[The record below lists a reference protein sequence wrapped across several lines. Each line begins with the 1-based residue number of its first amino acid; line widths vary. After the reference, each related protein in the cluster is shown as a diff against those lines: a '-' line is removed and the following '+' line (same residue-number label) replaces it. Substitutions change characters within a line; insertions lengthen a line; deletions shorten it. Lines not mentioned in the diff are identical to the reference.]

1 MTARRYRPQRGDVL
15 DILPAP
21 GLVRVERFGKKV
33 SLLQDLTQPDR
44 PAQRWTW
51 NQWADA
57 LRKAERFEVR
67 TS

>member
-1 MTARRYRPQRGDVL
+1 M
-15 DILPAP
+15 
-21 GLVRVERFGKKV
+21 RVERFGKKV